1 MGSMKYSDVV
11 KSLGSNVIRVVYQ
24 TRAGRKDLEGPA
36 ETLELVG
43 DEWLFNMKM
52 VDGVPNLYVRI
63 D

>member
-1 MGSMKYSDVV
+1 MSSMKFSDVV
-11 KSLGSNVIRVVYQ
+11 KSLGSNVVRVVYQ

-36 ETLELVG
+36 ETLRLVG

-52 VDGVPNLYVRI
+52 INGVPNLFVRI